1 MKGAMTRLRLLV
13 VPVVAA
19 LALAGCGSS
28 SKTKT
33 TSSGTPSTVASLSTS
48 TSAAASGGSSTVQT
62 ASTKLGTVLVDA
74 QGRTLYHLAPETT
87 SHIVCTGGCTS
98 TWPPLLVEGTAKP
111 SAGAG
116 VTAKLTVVMRPDGK
130 DQVAADGLL
139 LYTYSGD
146 HAAGDTNGEG
156 VAGVWHVVKVG
167 AAAGTATTVAGNA
180 TTTTYT
186 Y

>member
-1 MKGAMTRLRLLV
+1 MTRFRLLV

-33 TSSGTPSTVASLSTS
+33 TSSGTPSTVASSS
-48 TSAAASGGSSTVQT
+48 TSAAAGGSAIVNT
-62 ASTKLGTVLVDA
+62 ATTKLGTVLVDA
-74 QGRTLYHLAPETT
+74 RGRTLYHLTPETT
-87 SHIVCTGGCTS
+87 SHIVCTGGCTT

-111 SAGAG
+111 TAGAG

-139 LYTYSGD
+139 LYTYAAD

-156 VAGVWHVVKVG
+156 VAGVWHVIKVG
-167 AAAGTATTVAGNA
+167 AASGTATTVAGNV
-180 TTTTYT
+180 TTTTSYT

>member
-1 MKGAMTRLRLLV
+1 MTRLRLLV

-19 LALAGCGSS
+19 IALAGCGSS

-33 TSSGTPSTVASLSTS
+33 TSSGTPSTVASSS
-48 TSAAASGGSSTVQT
+48 TSAAAAGGSATVNT
-62 ASTKLGTVLVDA
+62 VTTKLGTVLVDA

-111 SAGAG
+111 TAGTG

-156 VAGVWHVVKVG
+156 VAGVWHVIKAG
-167 AAAGTATTVAGNA
+167 AASGTATTVAGNV
-180 TTTTYT
+180 TTTTSYT

>member
-1 MKGAMTRLRLLV
+1 MTRLRLLV

-19 LALAGCGSS
+19 IALAGCGSS

-33 TSSGTPSTVASLSTS
+33 ASSGTTSTVASASR
-48 TSAAASGGSSTVQT
+48 SAAGGGGNSTVNT

-74 QGRTLYHLAPETT
+74 QGRTLYHLDPETT

-98 TWPPLLVEGTAKP
+98 TWPPLVVQGTAQP
-111 SAGAG
+111 TAGPG

-139 LYTYSGD
+139 LYTYAAD
-146 HAAGDTNGEG
+146 QKAGDTNGEG

-167 AAAGTATTVAGNA
+167 AAAGTPTTVGRSE
-180 TTTTYT
+180 TTTTRYT

>member
-1 MKGAMTRLRLLV
+1 MKGGMTRLRLLA
-13 VPVVAA
+13 VPVAAA

-33 TSSGTPSTVASLSTS
+33 TSSGTPSTVASSS
-48 TSAAASGGSSTVQT
+48 TSAAAGGSATVNT
-62 ASTKLGTVLVDA
+62 ATTKLGSVLVDA

-111 SAGAG
+111 TAGAG

-139 LYTYSGD
+139 LYTYAGD

-156 VAGVWHVVKVG
+156 VAGVWHVIKVG
-167 AAAGTATTVAGNA
+167 AASGTATTVAGNV
-180 TTTTYT
+180 TTTTSYT